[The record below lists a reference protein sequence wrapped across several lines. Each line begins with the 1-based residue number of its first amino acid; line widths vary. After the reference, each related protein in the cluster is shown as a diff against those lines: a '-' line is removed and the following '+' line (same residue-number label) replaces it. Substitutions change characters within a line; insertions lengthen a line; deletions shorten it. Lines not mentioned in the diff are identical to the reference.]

1 MIAPGGQRLNPTK
14 NKDYFKLRAVNGP
27 SSKIPGV
34 DAKSF
39 GSWKPKGG
47 AI

>member
-1 MIAPGGQRLNPTK
+1 MITPGTQRLNPTK

-34 DAKSF
+34 DAGIF

-47 AI
+47 VI